1 MVLSLG
7 SYLGV
12 SCHAC
17 RLITKDELHHHQQ
30 TIKLEADRQVVV
42 GTPEDVLSLIVH
54 RFIHPHL
61 IRMLVIDD
69 ADALLSGSFLE
80 HTLKVN

>member
-12 SCHAC
+12 TCHTC
-17 RLITKDELHHHQQ
+17 RFITQDELRHPHQ
-30 TIKLEADRQVVV
+30 TIKLEADRHVVV
-42 GTPEDVLSLIVH
+42 GTPEDVLSLVVH
-54 RFIHPHL
+54 GLVHPHL

-80 HTLKVN
+80 PTLKVN